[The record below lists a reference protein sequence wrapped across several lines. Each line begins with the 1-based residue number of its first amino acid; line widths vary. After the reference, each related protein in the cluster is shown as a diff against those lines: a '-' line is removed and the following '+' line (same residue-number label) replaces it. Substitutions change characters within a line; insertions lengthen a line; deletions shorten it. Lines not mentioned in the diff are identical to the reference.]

1 MIFSWKCG
9 WPISRLN
16 RKFLARSQKHLG
28 YANRLYRS
36 HPDSPKYGQY
46 WTEEEIHDMFA
57 PATETVQAVRNWLTM
72 FGIHESRI
80 VHSDNKGWLAF
91 DATVEEAEK
100 LLVTEYYEHEHR
112 HRSNIRVGC
121 DEYDI
126 SISVLDF
133 S

>member
-1 MIFSWKCG
+1 
-9 WPISRLN
+9 
-16 RKFLARSQKHLG
+16 
-28 YANRLYRS
+28 
-36 HPDSPKYGQY
+36 
-46 WTEEEIHDMFA
+46 MFA